1 MLTNTRLTTSKVAHQ
16 CPGVFKRERRL
27 NTLNI
32 FRARGFSGA
41 TAYVHL
47 LKSGVDYRTLHL
59 VQSTTAQKCI
69 PNHPS
74 VQTFAPYI
82 PRHKCRGFTAR
93 LDKPSR
99 ILTIEGRVP
108 V

>member
-59 VQSTTAQKCI
+59 VQSTTAQKCTPTI
-69 PNHPS
+69 RVCKLLRLISPGINAGGYKAHLDNC
-74 VQTFAPYI
+74 FAI
-82 PRHKCRGFTAR
+82 
-93 LDKPSR
+93 
-99 ILTIEGRVP
+99 
-108 V
+108 